1 MKVFNN
7 IIRNYLVKKTDNVVE
22 IKTLVRECPC
32 CGKNA
37 LSSVLLE
44 SSGTYVLWCTA
55 CEIAAVGREP
65 MDVLHRMLL
74 VKRNARRVKDFEED
88 RRRVANAEG
97 YEEWSDLM
105 QEYHERTKRVF
116 DLEQEVKELK
126 MKLTTIK
133 MGTCP
138 VVVEELKNKV

>member
-1 MKVFNN
+1 MKFFDN
-7 IIRNYLVKKTDNVVE
+7 IIRNYVVKKTDDVVE

-55 CEIAAVGREP
+55 CEIAAVGWEP
-65 MDVLHRMLL
+65 TEVLRQMRL
-74 VKRNARRVKDFEED
+74 VKRNARKVKDFEED

-105 QEYHERTKRVF
+105 RVYHERTKRVF

-126 MKLTTIK
+126 MKLMMIK
-133 MGTCP
+133 RGCP
-138 VVVEELKNKV
+138 LIVEELKNKV